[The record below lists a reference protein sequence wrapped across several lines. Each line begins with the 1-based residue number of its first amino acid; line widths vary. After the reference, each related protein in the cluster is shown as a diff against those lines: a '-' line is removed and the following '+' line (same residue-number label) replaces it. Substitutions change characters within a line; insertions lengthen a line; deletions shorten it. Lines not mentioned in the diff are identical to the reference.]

1 MIFYFDFKQYFRM
14 LRMSF
19 QEENPQGRRQLYFML
34 LLVIPLMSSFTAICF
49 FLDGLLFPRLWRV
62 QVKEPVFIVGHA
74 RSGTTLMHR
83 IMARDGERFS
93 AFMLYE
99 LFFPSLIQKKLI
111 RLLATCDRNWL
122 GGRIEKRMQAWEK
135 EKFGKTQDIHR
146 MGLTLFEEDDFI
158 FTLSCASGYWIVL
171 LPYMDKL
178 DFYHVDQR
186 PPASRQRM
194 MRFYGECVRRQL
206 YLNGPDK
213 IHLSK
218 NPTFCGRVG
227 TITEVF
233 PDARIVYMARNP
245 EETIPSLLKLMKTG
259 WSMRGWNEQ
268 DMFRSLRILAE
279 QSYETYTAPLEVIA
293 NHKEIRSAIVDYRE
307 LVDDTRNTVQKVY
320 AELELPISAE
330 FQKILGEEGARS
342 GRHETTHRYSLEEFG
357 LSKDEI
363 HSELEDLF
371 ERFQW
376 PRGPN

>member
-14 LRMSF
+14 LRLSF
-19 QEENPQGRRQLYFML
+19 QEENPKGRRQLYFML
-34 LLVIPLMSSFTAICF
+34 LFVIPLMSSFTAVCF
-49 FLDGLLFPRLWRV
+49 FLDGILFPGLWRV
-62 QVKEPVFIVGHA
+62 RVKEPVFIVGHA

-99 LFFPSLIQKKLI
+99 LFFPSLLQKKAI
-111 RLLATCDRNWL
+111 RLLAAGDRILL
-122 GGRIEKRMQAWEK
+122 GGRLERRLRVWED
-135 EKFGKTQDIHR
+135 EKFGKTQDIHK

-158 FTLSCASGYWIVL
+158 LTLSCASGYWIVL

-186 PPASRQRM
+186 APKSRQRM

-206 YLNGPDK
+206 YLNGAK
-213 IHLSK
+213 KLHLSK

-227 TITEVF
+227 TLLEVF

-259 WSMRGWNEQ
+259 WSMRGWNEE
-268 DMFRSLRILAE
+268 DMLRSLRTLAH
-279 QSYETYTAPLEVIA
+279 QSYETYTAPLDVIE
-293 NHKEIRSAIVDYRE
+293 HHPETRSAIVDYRA
-307 LVDDTRNTVQKVY
+307 LVDDTSNTVKQAY
-320 AELELPISAE
+320 RDLELSISPE
-330 FQKILGEEGARS
+330 FEKVLEEEGARS

-363 HSELEDLF
+363 HTELAALF
-371 ERFQW
+371 ERFDW
-376 PRGPN
+376 PRDPS

>member
-14 LRMSF
+14 LRLSF
-19 QEENPQGRRQLYFML
+19 QEENPKGRRQLYFML
-34 LLVIPLMSSFTAICF
+34 LFVIPLMSSFTAVCF
-49 FLDGLLFPRLWRV
+49 FLDGILFPGLWRV
-62 QVKEPVFIVGHA
+62 RVKEPVFILGHA

-99 LFFPSLIQKKLI
+99 LFFPSLLQKKVI
-111 RLLATCDRNWL
+111 RLLAVGDRILL
-122 GGRIEKRMQAWEK
+122 GGRIERRLRAWED
-135 EKFGKTQDIHR
+135 EKFGKTQDIHK

-158 FTLSCASGYWIVL
+158 LTLSCASGYWIVL

-178 DFYHVDQR
+178 DFYHVDER
-186 PPASRQRM
+186 APKSRQRM

-206 YLNGPDK
+206 YLNGAK
-213 IHLSK
+213 KLHLSK

-227 TITEVF
+227 TLLEVF

-259 WSMRGWNEQ
+259 WSMRGWNEE
-268 DMFRSLRILAE
+268 DMLRSLRTLAH
-279 QSYETYTAPLEVIA
+279 QSYETYTGPLDVIA
-293 NHKEIRSAIVDYRE
+293 RHPETRSAIVDYRA
-307 LVDDTRNTVQKVY
+307 LVDDTSNTVKQAY
-320 AELELPISAE
+320 RDLELSISPE
-330 FQKILGEEGARS
+330 FEKVLEEEGARS

-363 HSELEDLF
+363 HTELAALF
-371 ERFQW
+371 ERFDW
-376 PRGPN
+376 PRDPN